1 MSKDANGYTRY
12 CRIKA
17 LLNVAGS
24 LNLRCALPK
33 TYERGI
39 IACVCYGYDF
49 LRGRFYLVQHKIR
62 KVVVFKLDSHSSDYP
77 ITIPFTLP

>member
-1 MSKDANGYTRY
+1 MVYACREYTRY

-24 LNLRCALPK
+24 LNLRCALSK

-39 IACVCYGYDF
+39 IACIYYGYGSSC
-49 LRGRFYLVQHKIR
+49 GRFYLLQHKNQEGGGFQIGQ
-62 KVVVFKLDSHSSDYP
+62 S
-77 ITIPFTLP
+77 